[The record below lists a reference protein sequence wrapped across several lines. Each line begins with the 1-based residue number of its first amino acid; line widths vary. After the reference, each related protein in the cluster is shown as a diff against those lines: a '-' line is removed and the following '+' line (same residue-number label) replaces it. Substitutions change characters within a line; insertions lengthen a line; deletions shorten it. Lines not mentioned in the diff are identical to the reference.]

1 MNHSYATYPG
11 VQNVLSATY
20 TLTAGITPSVVQ
32 MEIIP
37 QTQQIAAVGDV
48 VFVHGN
54 TTLTIPGCR
63 ADQASMVRGSNG
75 TLVSFS
81 LVDRRWKWKFGEI
94 YGHYNQRDADGLIIN
109 ATEKTPQ
116 QLATLCL
123 QAMGETA
130 DVSQIPNN
138 AREEVQWIGENPA
151 EALANILEPFGM
163 LVVLRM
169 DSSVG
174 IVKQGVGA
182 ALPSDASLIEQQ
194 VASNPPEVPA
204 TIRILGAPVRYQAQL
219 KLEAVGYEEN
229 GTLKPIEQLSYVPP
243 GGWGNTTM
251 FFTGSSNPKLAMRDV
266 FRLYRIADMTSM
278 IPRNIVTIP
287 DSPTDVV
294 APIPIGNIGG
304 GGQVGGGQ
312 QQFQPAAG
320 GQYTVQY
327 RREILPLLQGLVE
340 TRLDQ
345 NGPKKR
351 KPERVLGSYWVG
363 NIAIA
368 NPLNSGTNYD
378 PYTGQFTIDYDLGL
392 VRFNDQVTRWNDAQ
406 KQFLAAELYLEC
418 SFSVRQQTTGADLRW
433 SYTKTTNAPNGYGVE
448 IVRREEIQWEK
459 WLKRMPNLAEEWQIK
474 NAKVDLDIISE
485 YYAAGRLSQYVT
497 GEGSS
502 GRYVGMKAIS
512 PDGAITQVSWEITAS
527 GCYTSASRQYE
538 PAPYV
543 PPHKERRINDM
554 LRGQRRAMLGQQK
567 GRE

>member
-1 MNHSYATYPG
+1 M
-11 VQNVLSATY
+11 
-20 TLTAGITPSVVQ
+20 
-32 MEIIP
+32 
-37 QTQQIAAVGDV
+37 
-48 VFVHGN
+48 
-54 TTLTIPGCR
+54 
-63 ADQASMVRGSNG
+63 
-75 TLVSFS
+75 
-81 LVDRRWKWKFGEI
+81 DRRWKWKFGEI
-94 YGHYNQRDADGLIIN
+94 YGHYNQREADGLIIT

-204 TIRILGAPVRYQAQL
+204 TIRILGAPIRYQAQL

-229 GTLKPIEQLSYVPP
+229 GTLKPIEQLSYIPP

-287 DSPTDVV
+287 DSPTDVA

-312 QQFQPAAG
+312 QQFQPGDSA
-320 GQYTVQY
+320 T
-327 RREILPLLQGLVE
+327 I
-340 TRLDQ
+340 T
-345 NGPKKR
+345 
-351 KPERVLGSYWVG
+351 
-363 NIAIA
+363 
-368 NPLNSGTNYD
+368 GT
-378 PYTGQFTIDYDLGL
+378 
-392 VRFNDQVTRWNDAQ
+392 
-406 KQFLAAELYLEC
+406 C
-418 SFSVRQQTTGADLRW
+418 
-433 SYTKTTNAPNGYGVE
+433 
-448 IVRREEIQWEK
+448 
-459 WLKRMPNLAEEWQIK
+459 
-474 NAKVDLDIISE
+474 
-485 YYAAGRLSQYVT
+485 
-497 GEGSS
+497 
-502 GRYVGMKAIS
+502 
-512 PDGAITQVSWEITAS
+512 
-527 GCYTSASRQYE
+527 
-538 PAPYV
+538 
-543 PPHKERRINDM
+543 
-554 LRGQRRAMLGQQK
+554 
-567 GRE
+567 